1 MIKLHFKGLKALNFK
16 KVLNRK
22 AGIIGAAALIIT
34 ATLISLSLTRQTSS
48 APQAKGVSTTVS
60 DNKSSDQ
67 TGTDTNAPVTTESA
81 TPSSPSASASPAS
94 QPASNTKK
102 PTTPQTKNPTSPN
115 PNPAPSTPQ
124 NPSPAPSPTPQP
136 TYRVTL
142 HPDQARAV
150 HYSFGKQLQVP
161 FTVTYDPGFVKADY
175 RQPGCSFLVA
185 PSPSHGMLCDV
196 SQKEADTGFLVMQYN
211 DATVKGY
218 YKVQMSYPIGNT
230 VRTDSFEFN
239 FDFN

>member
-34 ATLISLSLTRQTSS
+34 AAFISLSLTRQTSS

-67 TGTDTNAPVTTESA
+67 TGTDTNAPVTTEAA
-81 TPSSPSASASPAS
+81 TPSSPSASTNPTS

-102 PTTPQTKNPTSPN
+102 PTAPQTKSPTP
-115 PNPAPSTPQ
+115 PGPAPSTPR

-142 HPDQARAV
+142 HPDQGRVV

-211 DATVKGY
+211 DATAKGY